1 VSREE
6 RFHKVRELMVKTF
19 GLEESQVTPASR
31 LVDDL
36 RLDSLDWAELLVVL
50 ERETGEG
57 LPESQLETVRT
68 IDDILDLV
76 ERKQATS
83 T

>member
-1 VSREE
+1 
-6 RFHKVRELMVKTF
+6 MKTF
-19 GLEESQVTPASR
+19 GLEATQVTAEAR

-36 RLDSLDWAELLVVL
+36 RLDSLDWAELVVVL

-57 LPESQLETVRT
+57 FPDSALAAIRT

>member
-1 VSREE
+1 
-6 RFHKVRELMVKTF
+6 MVKTF

-57 LPESQLETVRT
+57 FPESQLETVRT

>member
-1 VSREE
+1 VSRKE
-6 RFHKVRELMVKTF
+6 RFQRIQELMVKTF
-19 GLEESQVTPASR
+19 GLEASQVTPEAR

-36 RLDSLDWAELLVVL
+36 RLDSLDWAELVVVL

-57 LPESQLETVRT
+57 FPDSELAAIRT